1 MTKPWLAQTA
11 LSVLGTGKALPG
23 PAISS
28 DDLIALVTKRFSLSQ
43 GRTARAVARRMGID
57 FRYVCRPFDERHE
70 PARARQSNPELAA
83 QAVRA
88 ALNDAELKIE
98 DVGYLIGHTTT
109 PLQPLPAN
117 ISLVADLLE
126 YSGPHA
132 EFRQACTGFANGLVM
147 ATGLLAGPDSRPVV
161 IVGSETGSLF
171 FDPLRAAEESGQLV
185 NLMQMGDG
193 AAAIVLAPPLDA
205 HSQVKAAWYG
215 SIGLGRSPG
224 LQLKHGMTEF
234 DHDFSAILAT
244 GSQLFDAGHEALRQL
259 GFTLDSADYIIPHQ
273 VGGHIGAQLAD
284 HFKIDPAKA
293 FVNAGRVGNTGSAA
307 IWLAL
312 AELREGNLPTGSRAI
327 ALGAEATKYM
337 YGGFVYDHR

>member
-1 MTKPWLAQTA
+1 VTRPWLSKTA

-28 DDLIALVTKRFSLSQ
+28 DDLINLVTERFSLSQ
-43 GRTARAVARRMGID
+43 GRAARAVARRMGIEH
-57 FRYVCRPFDERHE
+57 RHVCRPFDARQE
-70 PARARQSNPELAA
+70 PARAGHSNPELAA
-83 QAVRA
+83 QAVRS
-88 ALNDAELKIE
+88 ALDDAGLKVE
-98 DVGYLIGHTTT
+98 DIGYLIGHTTT
-109 PLQPLPAN
+109 PLQPLPSN
-117 ISLVADLLE
+117 ISLVADLLD

-147 ATGLLAGPDSRPVV
+147 ATGLLAAPNAGPVV

-171 FDPLRAAEESGQLV
+171 FDPLRAAEDSGQLV
-185 NLMQMGDG
+185 NLVQMGDG
-193 AAAIVLAPPLDA
+193 AAAIVLGRATESN
-205 HSQVKAAWYG
+205 SQIKAAWFG

-244 GSQLFDAGHEALRQL
+244 GSQLFDAGHDALAQL
-259 GFTLDSADYIIPHQ
+259 GVALDSGDYIIPHQ

-284 HFKIDPAKA
+284 HFKIDPGKA
-293 FVNAGRVGNTGSAA
+293 FVNANRVGNTGSAA

-312 AELREGNLPTGSRAI
+312 AELREGNPPAGSRAI